1 MIKSYNQ
8 FINESLSSNYRYEF
22 DNKSEEVFEF
32 INNYLITEYDLKE
45 YLTSKTTYQ
54 LSVYDGDKLIG
65 ASIFEV
71 EKPKIHNSYCAVL
84 EQYRNKGINKNILLK
99 LMEYGKN
106 NGCVQFTAYVREDN
120 IQSLKSHMSIGMM
133 VDEGFEGRYPD
144 GDKKLLLYKMLK

>member
-8 FINESLSSNYRYEF
+8 FVNESLSQNYRYEF
-22 DNKSEEVFEF
+22 DKKSEEVFQF

-45 YLTSKTTYQ
+45 YLNSKTTHQ

-65 ASIFEV
+65 ASIFEM
-71 EKPKIHNSYCAVL
+71 EIPKIHNSYCAVL

-99 LMEYGKN
+99 LIQFGKE
-106 NGCVQFTAYVREDN
+106 NGCNQFTAYVREDN
-120 IQSLKSHMSIGMM
+120 IQSLKSHMSIGMI
-133 VDEGFEGRYPD
+133 VEDEFDGRYPD